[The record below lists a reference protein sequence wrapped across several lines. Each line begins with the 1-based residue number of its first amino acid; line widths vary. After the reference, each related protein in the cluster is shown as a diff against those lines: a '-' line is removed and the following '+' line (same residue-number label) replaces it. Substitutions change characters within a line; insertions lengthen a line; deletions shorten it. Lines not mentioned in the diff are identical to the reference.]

1 MPSDSEVP
9 FYFGEVIGSA
19 LSYHRPSCHIVEQ
32 IRRRN
37 YKRLRNWE
45 EAVSLGLHPCP
56 HCRPPFIRKPEPD
69 KPTFIPKPEPGETAP
84 QEAKSNLTSS
94 QLADLRRGLLRLL
107 DELGPRLADENLA
120 QRIQRMSRSN
130 DVPRNVATCMHVIRE
145 LRNVSEYEA
154 KTTSLAEIQIIEGAV
169 RVIREWAHE
178 RGITLPDAFKATG

>member
-1 MPSDSEVP
+1 MKLQTRKRKGFVNPMPSDSEVP

-56 HCRPPFIRKPEPD
+56 HCRPPFLRKPQPRKEP
-69 KPTFIPKPEPGETAP
+69 AP
-84 QEAKSNLTSS
+84 QEAQPNQLTSS

-107 DELGPRLADENLA
+107 DELGPSLPDEN
-120 QRIQRMSRSN
+120 
-130 DVPRNVATCMHVIRE
+130 
-145 LRNVSEYEA
+145 
-154 KTTSLAEIQIIEGAV
+154 
-169 RVIREWAHE
+169 
-178 RGITLPDAFKATG
+178 